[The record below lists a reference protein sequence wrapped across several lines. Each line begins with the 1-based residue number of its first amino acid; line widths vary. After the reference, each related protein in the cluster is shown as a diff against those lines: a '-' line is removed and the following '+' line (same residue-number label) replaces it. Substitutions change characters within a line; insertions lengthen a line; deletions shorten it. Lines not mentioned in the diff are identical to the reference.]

1 MLINKFKAVIFDMD
15 GVLINS
21 EPLWKIAEKEVFSSL
36 GVKVSDELVHITSA
50 LTAQEVCAFW
60 FERYPWK
67 GKTFNQVEED
77 VVARVI
83 ELIEENDTKM
93 PGVKEILEFCKNKE
107 FKIGLASNSS
117 HNLIEVVLE
126 KVGIK
131 HYFNFISSAE
141 DVEKGKPDPAVYL
154 YAAQNLDVLP
164 SHCIVF
170 EDSVIG
176 VTAAKQ
182 AGMTVVAIPDKNDF
196 DNNGFKI
203 ADFKIKSFTDFLN
216 SPSIADS
223 LLSR

>member
-1 MLINKFKAVIFDMD
+1 MKNFKAAIFDMD

-36 GVKVSDELVHITSA
+36 GVKVSDDLVHITSA

-60 FERYPWK
+60 YQRYPWQ
-67 GKTFNQVEED
+67 GKSFAQVEDD

-83 ELIEENDTKM
+83 ELIGENDTKM
-93 PGVKEILEFCKNKE
+93 PGVKEILDFCKDNNLR
-107 FKIGLASNSS
+107 IGLASNSS

-131 HYFNFISSAE
+131 QYFDFISSAE

-154 YAAQNLDVLP
+154 YAAQNLNVLP

-176 VTAAKQ
+176 VTAAKR
-182 AGMTVVAIPDKNDF
+182 AGMTVVAIPDKD
-196 DNNGFKI
+196 DYNNKGFEI
-203 ADFKIKSFTDFLN
+203 ADCKIKSFAEFLN
-216 SPSIADS
+216 SQSIADS
-223 LLSR
+223 ILPE

>member
-1 MLINKFKAVIFDMD
+1 MKTFKAVIFDMD

-36 GVKVSDELVHITSA
+36 GVKVTDDLVHITSA

-60 FERYPWK
+60 FERYPWQ
-67 GKTFNQVEED
+67 GKTFAEVEDD

-83 ELIEENDTKM
+83 ELIGENDTKM
-93 PGVKEILEFCKNKE
+93 PGVKEILNFCKNKGL
-107 FKIGLASNSS
+107 KIGLASNSS

-131 HYFNFISSAE
+131 QYFDFISSAE

-154 YAAQNLDVLP
+154 FAAQNLGVLP

-176 VTAAKQ
+176 VTAAKR
-182 AGMTVVAIPDKNDF
+182 AGMTVVAIPDKDDF
-196 DNNGFKI
+196 DNKGFEI
-203 ADFKIKSFTDFLN
+203 ADFKIKGFVEFLN
-216 SPSIADS
+216 SKSIANS
-223 LLSR
+223 LLS